1 MQAQIMQM
9 QAANQ
14 QMQTPATKH
23 VVPPSKGAAVQ
34 QRQVNNPE
42 DRQPAVPDGPFSQV
56 KRPKGSYFMFHH
68 EQSTILRNQNPN
80 STTVEIAKLTG
91 ERWHALTET
100 EKKKYQDMALVDKQ
114 RYEREIREE
123 AAANGGK
130 VLPVRGQSQKAAERA
145 AKARGLGTAKKQP
158 EKPKQALTP
167 FFVFMKKRRAEL
179 KNSDLCKTVTA
190 FTKQIAEEWNAMSVE
205 EKLKYKHDGEYG
217 LKILADSEGAAK
229 PTPVQQKPAI
239 QAPPQM
245 QQVMHQQPP
254 PAFVP
259 MANQQ
264 QFGQQQPIQ

>member
-34 QRQVNNPE
+34 RQVENPE
-42 DRQPAVPDGPFSQV
+42 HRQPAVQVPDGPFSQV

-123 AAANGGK
+123 AAANFI
-130 VLPVRGQSQKAAERA
+130 V
-145 AKARGLGTAKKQP
+145 
-158 EKPKQALTP
+158 
-167 FFVFMKKRRAEL
+167 FVPLEIIP
-179 KNSDLCKTVTA
+179 T
-190 FTKQIAEEWNAMSVE
+190 
-205 EKLKYKHDGEYG
+205 EYFC
-217 LKILADSEGAAK
+217 
-229 PTPVQQKPAI
+229 TPVQSSTHTELTDNQIYKSGLNL
-239 QAPPQM
+239 
-245 QQVMHQQPP
+245 
-254 PAFVP
+254 FL
-259 MANQQ
+259 ANHHL
-264 QFGQQQPIQ
+264 PLYL